1 MKRKRRY
8 SGLMTCLMG
17 LSTFCVH
24 AQEGTVFAYR
34 SNLDTVRKTAA
45 YKIPL
50 SPELVARCSRG
61 DLADL
66 RIRDAE
72 GRFTPYV
79 LKEDEAGKGS
89 GMDEYQDLPDPV
101 IQQKDSSNRHSYITL
116 QYGEAYRID
125 KLTLDVRRPVLY
137 KRTARVYAT
146 EPGPKAPVISV
157 SIDPGNNVFRI
168 PTVKARRLMI
178 DIANADNPPL
188 VISRVGTAQR
198 MQYLLTYLQEG
209 LSYQLL
215 AGNVQAGPPEYDL
228 KYFVDSLTREPLVLL
243 AGSPQP
249 AGPVAQAP
257 ASVKGEQGSGN
268 AGGDDGRHSGIL
280 LWSIITLV
288 LLLLIY
294 LSVKLARATAK
305 KDANNRL

>member
-1 MKRKRRY
+1 
-8 SGLMTCLMG
+8 MG
-17 LSTFCVH
+17 LSAFCVH
-24 AQEGTVFAYR
+24 AQEGALFAYR
-34 SNLDTVRKTAA
+34 SNLDTVRKTAF

-50 SPELVARCSRG
+50 SPELVAKSSRG

-72 GRFTPYV
+72 GRFIPYV

-89 GMDEYQDLPDPV
+89 GMGEYQDLPDPV
-101 IQQKDSSNRHSYITL
+101 IQQKDSSNRHSYIIL

-125 KLTLDVRRPVLY
+125 KLTLDVRSPVLY

-146 EPGPKAPVISV
+146 EPDPAVPVISV

-168 PTVKARRLMI
+168 PTVKTRRLMI
-178 DIANADNPPL
+178 DIANADNPSL

-215 AGNVQAGPPEYDL
+215 AGNAQAGPPEYDL
-228 KYFVDSLTREPLVLL
+228 KYFVDSLSREPLVLL

-249 AGPVAQAP
+249 AGSFAPARAP
-257 ASVKGEQGSGN
+257 ASVGGEQG
-268 AGGDDGRHSGIL
+268 AHGGDHSGIL

-294 LSVKLARATAK
+294 LSVKLARATVR